1 MAKIVIAGDAA
12 VITSSAKLE
21 DIKTLEKYRPKALT
35 LTETN
40 DDGKKEVAFRVGT
53 TAGAGDIS
61 KFGISFGSASHDEN
75 KLATLTIGIPSNVE
89 DAKEYAAE
97 HFGYAVMLLN
107 QVEDGFEEALADVK
121 TEKEKVMSNISLA

>member
-12 VITSSAKLE
+12 VITSKAKLE
-21 DIKTLEKYRPKALT
+21 DIKTLEKYRPKALV

-53 TAGAGDIS
+53 TAGTGDVS
-61 KFGISFGSASHDEN
+61 KFGISFGSASHDEA
-75 KLATLTIGIPSNVE
+75 KLATLTVGIPSSVE

-107 QVEDGFEEALADVK
+107 KVEEGFETALEAVK
-121 TEKEKVMSNISLA
+121 AEKDAVMSNISLA